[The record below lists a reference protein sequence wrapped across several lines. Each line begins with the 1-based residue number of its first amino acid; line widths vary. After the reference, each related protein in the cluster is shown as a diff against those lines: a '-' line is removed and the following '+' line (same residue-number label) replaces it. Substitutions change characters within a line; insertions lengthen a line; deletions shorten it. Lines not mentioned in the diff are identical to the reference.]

1 MSQRLAVSGPVATPR
16 TGTPGRVAALDA
28 RRMLQL
34 TLAVLWLL
42 DGILQYQPSM
52 FSHTFP
58 QLLAGGAQGNPA
70 IVAGPISWSA
80 NIIGHHLVALNA
92 VFATTQLALGLGIA
106 WRPTVKVALAASV
119 AWSLGVWWF
128 GEGLGGVLAGK
139 ASPVNG
145 APGAV
150 ILYAV
155 AAILLWPAER
165 DSAAPFVAARAVGRR
180 AAQAAWLVLW
190 GSLAFFAL
198 LPASR
203 APQAIGDMIA
213 AMAPGE
219 PGWLGWL
226 DTHAASALSHQG
238 LPASIVLAGLLALI
252 AVGVYLPARSVRAI
266 IALALA
272 VAAVLWLA
280 QGLGGVFTGSGTDL
294 NSGPLLAL
302 MALAFWPAAATKAAA
317 TKAAATK
324 AAATKTA
331 ATKTGGA

>member
-1 MSQRLAVSGPVATPR
+1 MSESLAVSGPVATSR
-16 TGTPGRVAALDA
+16 TGAPGRIAAPGRSAALDT
-28 RRMLQL
+28 RRKLQL
-34 TLAVLWLL
+34 ALAVLWLL

-52 FSHTFP
+52 FSHSFP
-58 QLLAGGAQGNPA
+58 QLLAGGAHGNPA

-80 NIIGHHLVALNA
+80 NTIGHHLVALNA
-92 VFATTQLALGLGIA
+92 VFATIQLALGLGIA

-128 GEGLGGVLAGK
+128 GEGLGGVLTGK

-165 DSAAPFVAARAVGRR
+165 DAAAPFAAARAVGRR
-180 AAQAAWLVLW
+180 AAQASWLVLW

-198 LPASR
+198 LPGSR
-203 APQAIGDMIA
+203 APQAISDMIS

-226 DTHAASALSHQG
+226 DTHAASALGHQG
-238 LPASIVLAGLLALI
+238 LPASIVLAGVLALI
-252 AVGVYLPARSVRAI
+252 AAGVYLPARSVRAI
-266 IALALA
+266 IALALV
-272 VAAVLWLA
+272 VAAALGLA

-294 NSGPLLAL
+294 NTGPLLAL
-302 MALAFWPAAATKAAA
+302 IALAFWPAAGTKAE
-317 TKAAATK
+317 
-324 AAATKTA
+324 
-331 ATKTGGA
+331 GP

>member
-1 MSQRLAVSGPVATPR
+1 MSEGLAVNGPVAAPR
-16 TGTPGRVAALDA
+16 TGTPGRVAAPDA

-34 TLAVLWLL
+34 ALAVLWLF

-80 NIIGHHLVALNA
+80 NIVGQHLVALNA

-165 DSAAPFVAARAVGRR
+165 DAPAPFAAARAVGRR

-190 GSLAFFAL
+190 GSLAFFAV

-203 APQAIGDMIA
+203 APQAISNMIS

-226 DTHAASALSHQG
+226 DTHAASALTHRG
-238 LPASIVLAGLLALI
+238 LPASIVLAGVLALI

-266 IALALA
+266 VALALA

-302 MALAFWPAAATKAAA
+302 MALAFWPAAATKA
-317 TKAAATK
+317 
-324 AAATKTA
+324 
-331 ATKTGGA
+331 GGA

>member
-1 MSQRLAVSGPVATPR
+1 MSESLAVGGPVAAPR
-16 TGTPGRVAALDA
+16 TGTPERIAALDT
-28 RRMLQL
+28 RRKLQL
-34 TLAVLWLL
+34 ALAVLWLL

-58 QLLAGGAQGNPA
+58 RLLAGGAQGNPA

-80 NIIGHHLVALNA
+80 NTIGQHLVALNA
-92 VFATTQLALGLGIA
+92 VFATIQLALGLGIA
-106 WRPTVKVALAASV
+106 WRPTLKVALAASV

-150 ILYAV
+150 ILYAG
-155 AAILLWPAER
+155 AAIQLWPAER
-165 DSAAPFVAARAVGRR
+165 DAAAPFPAARAVGRR
-180 AAQAAWLVLW
+180 AARAAWLVLW

-198 LPASR
+198 LPGSR
-203 APQAIGDMIA
+203 APQAISDLIS

-238 LPASIVLAGLLALI
+238 LPASIALAGVLALI
-252 AVGVYLPARSVRAI
+252 AAGSYLPARSARAI
-266 IALALA
+266 IALAL
-272 VAAVLWLA
+272 VTAAALWLA

-294 NSGPLLAL
+294 NTGPLLAL
-302 MALAFWPAAATKAAA
+302 IALAFWPAAATQAD
-317 TKAAATK
+317 
-324 AAATKTA
+324 
-331 ATKTGGA
+331 GA

>member
-1 MSQRLAVSGPVATPR
+1 M
-16 TGTPGRVAALDA
+16 
-28 RRMLQL
+28 
-34 TLAVLWLL
+34 
-42 DGILQYQPSM
+42 
-52 FSHTFP
+52 
-58 QLLAGGAQGNPA
+58 
-70 IVAGPISWSA
+70 
-80 NIIGHHLVALNA
+80 
-92 VFATTQLALGLGIA
+92 
-106 WRPTVKVALAASV
+106 

-165 DSAAPFVAARAVGRR
+165 DAAAPFPAARAVGRR
-180 AAQAAWLVLW
+180 AARAAWLVLW

-198 LPASR
+198 LPGSR
-203 APQAIGDMIA
+203 APQAISDLIS

-238 LPASIVLAGLLALI
+238 LPASIVLAGVLALI
-252 AVGVYLPARSVRAI
+252 AAGSYLPARSARAI
-266 IALALA
+266 IALAL
-272 VAAVLWLA
+272 VTAAALWLA

-294 NSGPLLAL
+294 NTGPLLAL
-302 MALAFWPAAATKAAA
+302 IALAFWPAAATQAD
-317 TKAAATK
+317 
-324 AAATKTA
+324 
-331 ATKTGGA
+331 GA